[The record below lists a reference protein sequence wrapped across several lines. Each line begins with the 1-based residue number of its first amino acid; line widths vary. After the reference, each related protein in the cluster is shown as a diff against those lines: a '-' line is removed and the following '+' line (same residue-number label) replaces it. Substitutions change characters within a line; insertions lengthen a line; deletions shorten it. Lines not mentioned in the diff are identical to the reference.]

1 MVVQFWNAI
10 IQTITSP
17 MPIVHHMIIKS
28 DGMLLD
34 MELPILLSHI
44 SIIGRVIIQ
53 MVPLSLKH

>member
-1 MVVQFWNAI
+1 VQLWNAI

-34 MELPILLSHI
+34 MEFPILLSHI